1 VNLPPATDKRFWQ
14 RYIYLWINFALFE
27 ETQANDREKATQ
39 VYENIL
45 SLIPHE
51 NFTFAKL
58 WIIFANFLV
67 RGLELTRA
75 RKVFGM
81 ALGKCPR
88 PKIFKAY
95 AELELNLGEV
105 DRCRTIY
112 EKFVSLF
119 GANSNA
125 WIDYGN
131 FEADR

>member
-39 VYENIL
+39 VYEKIL

>member
-1 VNLPPATDKRFWQ
+1 
-14 RYIYLWINFALFE
+14 
-27 ETQANDREKATQ
+27 
-39 VYENIL
+39 
-45 SLIPHE
+45 
-51 NFTFAKL
+51 
-58 WIIFANFLV
+58 
-67 RGLELTRA
+67 
-75 RKVFGM
+75 M